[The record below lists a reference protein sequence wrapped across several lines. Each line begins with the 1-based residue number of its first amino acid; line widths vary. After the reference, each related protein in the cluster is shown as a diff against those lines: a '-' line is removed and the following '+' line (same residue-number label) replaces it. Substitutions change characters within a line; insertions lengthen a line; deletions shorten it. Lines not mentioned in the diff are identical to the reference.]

1 MTPKFDIDSYV
12 TVTERVNTFWTS
24 YPEGRI
30 ITKVTYLDAAKHT
43 ARMVIVKAKVFK
55 DRTNRSPDATGYAK
69 EREGTA
75 GANQTAFLEN
85 CETSAI
91 GRALA
96 NLNIAVTKNRPSRE
110 EMLAVQATENEH
122 KKNIALLQAHAE
134 SLDDLDKTKIIL
146 RKQWNTIKASPIEAF
161 KLVLNLNLETEHE
174 PEEAPSV
181 TSV

>member
-1 MTPKFDIDSYV
+1 MTSNFDINSYV
-12 TVTERVNTFWTS
+12 PVTQRVDIFWNK

-55 DRTNRSPDATGYAK
+55 DRTNRSPDSTGYEK
-69 EREGTA
+69 EREGSG

-96 NLNIAVTKNRPSRE
+96 NLNIAVTKNRPSQE
-110 EMLAVQATENEH
+110 EMLAVQATEKEHQRNISLLEVYASTLDNED
-122 KKNIALLQAHAE
+122 E
-134 SLDDLDKTKIIL
+134 TKIML
-146 RKQWNTIKASPIEAF
+146 RKQWKTIKSSPVEAF
-161 KLVLNLNLETEHE
+161 KLALNLNLNIEKE
-174 PEEAPSV
+174 PEETPSI

>member
-1 MTPKFDIDSYV
+1 MASNFDIDSYV
-12 TVTERVNTFWTS
+12 TVTERISIFWTS

-43 ARMVIVKAKVFK
+43 ARMVIVKAQVFK

-96 NLNIAVTKNRPSRE
+96 NLNIAVTKNRPSQE
-110 EMLAVQATENEH
+110 EMLAVQATEKEH
-122 KKNIALLQAHAE
+122 QKNISLLKEHA
-134 SLDDLDKTKIIL
+134 STLDTHDETKIML
-146 RKQWNTIKASPIEAF
+146 RKQWKIIKSSPIEAF
-161 KLVLNLNLETEHE
+161 KFVQTLNLDTKEESEETLNVQ
-174 PEEAPSV
+174 SV
-181 TSV
+181 